1 MKPWIF
7 AAGAVLL
14 AGGCM
19 KPKSIFSEEP
29 HVVGKSQ
36 VEIGAYLA
44 EVGGC
49 HDCHTPGWAQAPG
62 NVPEDQVLAGHAY
75 INSLGEG
82 GNDIPMAVTDG
93 SGPHTAYIWFM
104 PEPPENHA
112 ANR

>member
-1 MKPWIF
+1 MKSWIF

-49 HDCHTPGWAQAPG
+49 HDCHGCGQCRA
-62 NVPEDQVLAGHAY
+62 H
-75 INSLGEG
+75 G
-82 GNDIPMAVTDG
+82 G
-93 SGPHTAYIWFM
+93 Y
-104 PEPPENHA
+104 
-112 ANR
+112 